1 MNPDSRERSG
11 FVFLEPGRLV
21 EGDLELALAGR
32 SVGDPVRGLTPSYR
46 FEMRLVATGKHVG
59 NIDLRIGD
67 TYDLITYSGHI
78 GYSVLPAHRGNRYAA
93 RSCALLL
100 PLAREHGFSR
110 LWITCNPD
118 NVASRRTCE
127 ILGAELVE
135 TVDLPP
141 RTAAYR
147 KGERQKLRYKLDF

>member
-1 MNPDSRERSG
+1 MNADSRERYG

-21 EGDLELALAGR
+21 EGDLGLVLAGR
-32 SVGDPVRGLTPSYR
+32 SGGDPAHGRLPSYR
-46 FEMRLVATGKHVG
+46 FEMRLVATGRHVG
-59 NIDLRIGD
+59 NVELRVGD
-67 TYDLITYSGHI
+67 THDLVTYIGHL
-78 GYSVLPAHRGNRYAA
+78 GYSVLPGHRGNRYAA

-100 PLAREHGFSR
+100 PLAREHGMSR

-135 TVDLPP
+135 TVDLPSY
-141 RTAAYR
+141 TAAYR
-147 KGERQKLRYKLDF
+147 KGERQKLRYKIEL

>member
-1 MNPDSRERSG
+1 MNADSRERSG

-21 EGDLELALAGR
+21 EGDLELVLVGR
-32 SVGDPVRGLTPSYR
+32 SSGDPVQGRLPSYR
-46 FEMRLVATGKHVG
+46 FEMRLVGTGRHVG
-59 NIDLRIGD
+59 NVDLRVGD
-67 TYDLITYSGHI
+67 THDLVMYSGQI
-78 GYSVLPAHRGNRYAA
+78 GYSVLPGHRGNRYAA

-100 PLAREHGFSR
+100 PLAHEHGMSR

-118 NVASRRTCE
+118 NLASRRTCE

-141 RTAAYR
+141 DTPAYR
-147 KGERQKLRYKLDF
+147 KGERQKLRYKIEL

>member
-1 MNPDSRERSG
+1 MNADSRERYG

-21 EGDLELALAGR
+21 EGDLGLVLAGR
-32 SVGDPVRGLTPSYR
+32 SGGDPVHGRLPAYR
-46 FEMRLVATGKHVG
+46 FEMRLVATGRHVG
-59 NIDLRIGD
+59 NVDLRVGD
-67 TYDLITYSGHI
+67 THDLITYSGQI
-78 GYSVLPAHRGNRYAA
+78 GYSVLPRYRGNRYAA

-100 PLAREHGFSR
+100 TLAREHGMSR

-135 TVDLPP
+135 AVDLPP
-141 RTAAYR
+141 DTAAYR
-147 KGERQKLRYKLDF
+147 KGERQKLRYKIEL